1 MLVTDIGDSFGH
13 KHSKDVT
20 NIEILPPTSKN
31 CHQHNDVTNITMS
44 PTSLSPTHE
53 NYGQAKNNSGRKMC
67 LDNRT
72 IQHQDLHPKTA
83 VQEELFHTSTSLD
96 WQPMTDHSRGMHS
109 VSEIIII
116 CILKRAI

>member
-1 MLVTDIGDSFGH
+1 
-13 KHSKDVT
+13 
-20 NIEILPPTSKN
+20 
-31 CHQHNDVTNITMS
+31 
-44 PTSLSPTHE
+44 
-53 NYGQAKNNSGRKMC
+53 MC

-109 VSEIIII
+109 VSDIIIERSLSVKHYRTNYGDHCLMRRLI
-116 CILKRAI
+116 RS